1 MDKIK
6 RISVYKVD
14 LPLSEGSYNWS
25 EGKSVSVFDSTVVA
39 VETEQ
44 GVIGFGECCP
54 LGPFYL
60 PSYAEGVRTGLK
72 ELAPSLIGQDATN
85 LSNLNLVMD
94 QCLKGHPY
102 VKSPIDVACWDIKGK
117 VAGLPVSM
125 LLGGTH
131 NKDFI
136 LYRAISQEDP
146 DKMAENVMKYRD
158 EGYRRFQLKVGGDPN
173 EDVERIRSVSKVL
186 DSRDKLI
193 ADANTGWL
201 AHEAL
206 RVVNAV
212 DDVDVYIEQPC
223 VSYEECLSVR
233 KKTRHPFILDE
244 NITGMNALLRGI
256 KDKAMD
262 VVNIKISKFGGITK
276 AALARDLCTEIGIAM
291 TIEDTWGGDI
301 VTAAIAHLA
310 HSTQTKFLFTATDF
324 NSYVTVDIADGAPK
338 RENGRMSSSKEP
350 GLGINPKMDVLG
362 KPIIDIF

>member
-6 RISVYKVD
+6 RISAYKVD
-14 LPLSEGSYNWS
+14 LPLNEGSYNWS

-117 VAGLPVSM
+117 IAGLPVSM

-136 LYRAISQEDP
+136 LYRAISQEDLIRWL
-146 DKMAENVMKYRD
+146 KM
-158 EGYRRFQLKVGGDPN
+158 
-173 EDVERIRSVSKVL
+173 
-186 DSRDKLI
+186 
-193 ADANTGWL
+193 
-201 AHEAL
+201 
-206 RVVNAV
+206 
-212 DDVDVYIEQPC
+212 
-223 VSYEECLSVR
+223 
-233 KKTRHPFILDE
+233 
-244 NITGMNALLRGI
+244 
-256 KDKAMD
+256 
-262 VVNIKISKFGGITK
+262 
-276 AALARDLCTEIGIAM
+276 
-291 TIEDTWGGDI
+291 
-301 VTAAIAHLA
+301 
-310 HSTQTKFLFTATDF
+310 
-324 NSYVTVDIADGAPK
+324 
-338 RENGRMSSSKEP
+338 
-350 GLGINPKMDVLG
+350 
-362 KPIIDIF
+362 